1 MSGFSGWVL
10 SIVGMCVLSVLIEL
24 ILPEGQTRKYINAI
38 YSFFLIVVIIA
49 PLPKL
54 VRGDFDFEKIIT
66 TEEVELQEDFIYQM
80 NRNKLDTLSDE
91 IENELKE
98 RGVEGV
104 QVMISADIFSNN
116 LVIEAVFVDLFDLV
130 IRDESQHINTHEI
143 IVEVVQKFVDVEKE
157 NIVFNE

>member
-24 ILPEGQTRKYINAI
+24 ILPEGQTRKYIKAI

-54 VRGDFDFEKIIT
+54 VRGDFDLEKIIT

-80 NRNKLDTLSDE
+80 WKRCYN
-91 IENELKE
+91 
-98 RGVEGV
+98 
-104 QVMISADIFSNN
+104 
-116 LVIEAVFVDLFDLV
+116 
-130 IRDESQHINTHEI
+130 
-143 IVEVVQKFVDVEKE
+143 
-157 NIVFNE
+157 